1 MPENIDIKFL
11 NNYIS
16 NIVKKNLNNKIN
28 IKGFVDKLSEKN
40 NNFFFSIKSENEYQ
54 INCIFWKNNNTKDL
68 ILKNNITIEGVGNLD
83 FNLKFGSYFI
93 NFLEITILE
102 DNSSHLEDLVSY
114 YKKLGLFNKDRKWI
128 NYCSNIAIITSL
140 NGIVVHDII
149 SVAKKKNNYCK
160 LFVLNSSIQGK
171 NSVNDIIKN
180 IKFININ
187 LKFIDIIII
196 ARGGGNIN
204 DLNTFNNK
212 LLLQSV
218 YDSRIPIISAIG
230 HKKDITLI
238 DYVADKSAI
247 TPSVAADVTIFNQQ
261 EISEKLKNFKI
272 IIETKFNKLLLE
284 IERRIKNYYI
294 KIKEISPIIYLNNYK
309 NKLNKFENLFNENFN
324 KYKKYIDC
332 KVNSYEN
339 LLEKKNP
346 YKILENGYTIIYDK
360 DGNVIDD
367 MFLFSSLSK
376 LNMKIQF
383 KNGFKYFLIDKIY

>member
-1 MPENIDIKFL
+1 M
-11 NNYIS
+11 
-16 NIVKKNLNNKIN
+16 
-28 IKGFVDKLSEKN
+28 
-40 NNFFFSIKSENEYQ
+40 
-54 INCIFWKNNNTKDL
+54 
-68 ILKNNITIEGVGNLD
+68 
-83 FNLKFGSYFI
+83 
-93 NFLEITILE
+93 E

-114 YKKLGLFNKDRKWI
+114 YKKLGLFNKERKWI
-128 NYCSNIAIITSL
+128 NYCSNVAIITSL

-171 NSVNDIIKN
+171 NSVNEIIKN

-272 IIETKFNKLLLE
+272 IIETKF
-284 IERRIKNYYI
+284 
-294 KIKEISPIIYLNNYK
+294 
-309 NKLNKFENLFNENFN
+309 
-324 KYKKYIDC
+324 
-332 KVNSYEN
+332 
-339 LLEKKNP
+339 
-346 YKILENGYTIIYDK
+346 
-360 DGNVIDD
+360 
-367 MFLFSSLSK
+367 SLA
-376 LNMKIQF
+376 
-383 KNGFKYFLIDKIY
+383 